1 MVIEVEAS
9 SSEIG
14 TELRLILNIN
24 SLDLTV
30 PMNEANEFKIMR
42 FVVPVSKLRQDSLLR
57 MIISDIS
64 SDALF
69 RIRRVEL
76 FLERAAA

>member
-1 MVIEVEAS
+1 MVIEVEAA
-9 SSEIG
+9 SSEID

-24 SLDLTV
+24 SLDLSV
-30 PMNEANEFKIMR
+30 PMDTENEFKIMR
-42 FVVPVSKLRQDSLLR
+42 FIVPVSKLRQDSLLR

-64 SDALF
+64 AVALF

-76 FLERAAA
+76 FLEKNS

>member
-1 MVIEVEAS
+1 MVIEVEAA
-9 SSEIG
+9 SSEID

-24 SLDLTV
+24 SLDLVV
-30 PMNEANEFKIMR
+30 PMDTANEFKVMR
-42 FVVPVSKLRQDSLLR
+42 FIVPVSKLRQDSLLR

-64 SDALF
+64 AVALF

-76 FLERAAA
+76 FLEKNA